1 MLLLQREV
9 VCGGLEAAH
18 GLLNTIGW
26 LGDNGCLR
34 SGGLGATDASQRMY
48 SQRKKLEEDERKTK
62 SQL

>member
-18 GLLNTIGW
+18 GLLNAIRW
-26 LGDNGCLR
+26 LGDNGCLH